1 MVSWRGRAVN
11 NLLYCGWEP
20 KVGALGVRTTDQRR
34 ESRMEPAGAVCRACG
49 TELRHGARFCDAC
62 GAPARDAG
70 QQPEFKQV
78 TVLFADVVNS
88 LAMASTLGAER
99 LREIMAD
106 VFGCAATITRRYGG
120 TVDKFTGDG
129 IMALFGAPVA
139 LEDHAFRACL
149 AALDI
154 QEQIA
159 QLSDEVQRRDG
170 VALLLRVGL
179 NSGRVIAGEISSDAR
194 AYTAVGEQVGLA
206 QRMESV
212 APPGGVMLSE
222 STARLVEH
230 VTALGSPEWVH
241 VKGAEEPLPARRLL
255 GAAAEHGRIGRRE
268 PTLVGRSWEMNTV
281 AGILD
286 QAISGAGC
294 VVGVVGPP
302 GIGKSRIMR
311 EAVTLAT
318 GRGVEV
324 FTVSC
329 ESHTRD
335 VPFRLVARLLRTVF
349 GISNLDEHVG
359 RAQVR
364 ARIPDANPEDLLLL
378 DDLLGIGDPDAA
390 PPAITADARG
400 RRVVALLNAVA
411 LTRTTPAQYVI
422 EDLHW
427 IDEVSEGM
435 LAEFVTVVPQRPA
448 LVLVTYRP
456 EYRGALSRTPGGQTI
471 SLAPLNAAQSAA
483 LTTELLGT
491 DPSLSALAARIAERA
506 AGNPFFAEEMV
517 RDLAQRGVLDGDR
530 GAYLCRDDAADI
542 SVPDTLQ
549 ATIAA
554 RVDRLGRPAKQFLY
568 AAAVSGARF
577 RAELVAALLDDIE
590 VADAIA
596 ELLHVELIDQVM
608 FTPRAQY
615 AFRHPL
621 IRAVAYEAQ
630 LKSGRTELHR
640 RLAVAI
646 EQQDPGAADE
656 NAALIA
662 ENLEAAGDLRAAF
675 DWHMRAG
682 AWSAFRDIRAARTNW
697 QRARQVAD
705 RLPADAPDRTSLQIA
720 PRNLLCGTLWRT
732 GGSIADT
739 GFDELRDL
747 CAAADDKGSL
757 AIGMTGFI
765 MALTFHNRFREAA
778 QVASEQSE
786 LLESIGDPTLTV
798 ALLFAAIYA
807 KCQAG
812 EMIEAL
818 RLADRLIDLA
828 DGDATKGNLIF
839 GSPLSTA
846 IAMRGHVRMCLGIR
860 GWQDDAANSIAM
872 AAPLDPTSYV
882 FALLWKYVASIPF
895 GALPPDATAMRETA
909 EALRIA
915 ESSSDDFVLGMG
927 RLSRGLVLVSHDGPQ
942 REAGLDLFTQAHD
955 AVLTKGFSLS
965 ALTIVEPELAME
977 KARTGD
983 LDGAI
988 EMVRAVVDGA
998 YESGDMIWRGR
1009 ATEVLVQLLVR
1020 RGSVGDQDEAQ
1031 AAIDRLAAVPTDP
1044 GFVLHEFPLLRSRA
1058 LLSLARGDENSYR
1071 NFLERHRANATAAGF
1086 EALIAAADATVVASP
1101 TISQR

>member
-1 MVSWRGRAVN
+1 
-11 NLLYCGWEP
+11 
-20 KVGALGVRTTDQRR
+20 
-34 ESRMEPAGAVCRACG
+34 MEPAGAVCRACG

-62 GAPARDAG
+62 GTPALEAG
-70 QQPEFKQV
+70 ERPEFKQV

-88 LAMASTLGAER
+88 LAIASTLGAER

-154 QEQIA
+154 QEQIE
-159 QLSDEVQRRDG
+159 QLADEVQRRDG
-170 VALLLRVGL
+170 VVLRLRVGL

-230 VTALGSPEWVH
+230 STVLGAPEWVNI
-241 VKGAEEPLPARRLL
+241 KGAAQPLPARRLL
-255 GAAAEHGRIGRRE
+255 GAVAERVRSGRRE
-268 PTLVGRSWEMNTV
+268 PTLVNRTWEMSTV

-302 GIGKSRIMR
+302 GIGKSRITR
-311 EAVTLAT
+311 EAVTLTT
-318 GRGVEV
+318 GREVEV

-329 ESHTRD
+329 ESHARD
-335 VPFRLVARLLRTVF
+335 VPFHLVARLLRTVF
-349 GISNLDEHVG
+349 GVSDLDENAG

-364 ARIPDANPEDLLLL
+364 ARIPNANPEDLLLL

-390 PPAITADARG
+390 APAITADAR
-400 RRVVALLNAVA
+400 RRRLAALLKAIA
-411 LTRTTPAQYVI
+411 LTRTTPALYVI
-422 EDLHW
+422 EDVHW
-427 IDEVSEGM
+427 IDEVSEAM
-435 LAEFVTVVPQRPA
+435 IAE
-448 LVLVTYRP
+448 LVTIVWQNHSVVLITHRP
-456 EYRGALSRTPGGQTI
+456 EYRGALSRTPGAQTI
-471 SLAPLNAAQSAA
+471 SLAPLNSAQTAT
-483 LTTELLGT
+483 LTTELLGD
-491 DPSLSALAARIAERA
+491 DPSVRVLAARIVERA

-530 GAYLCRDDAADI
+530 GAYLCRDDAAHI

-568 AAAVSGARF
+568 AAAVIGERF

-590 VADAIA
+590 AADEIA
-596 ELLHVELIDQVM
+596 ELLQVELIDQVM
-608 FTPRAQY
+608 FTPGAEY

-640 RLAVAI
+640 RLALAI

-662 ENLEAAGDLRAAF
+662 ENLEAAGDLREAF
-675 DWHMRAG
+675 EWHMRAG
-682 AWSAFRDIRAARTNW
+682 AWSSFRDIRAARTNW

-705 RLPADAPDRTSLQIA
+705 RLPADTPYRASLRIA
-720 PRNLLCGTLWRT
+720 ARNLLCGTLWRA

-747 CAAADDKGSL
+747 CTAADDKISL

-765 MALTFHNRFREAA
+765 MVLTFHNRFREAA

-818 RLADRLIDLA
+818 RLSDRLIDLA
-828 DGDATKGNLIF
+828 DGDPVKGNLIF

-846 IAMRGHVRMCLGIR
+846 IAMRGHVKMCLGIR
-860 GWQDDAANSIAM
+860 GWLDDAATSIAM

-915 ESSSDDFVLGMG
+915 ESSSDDFVLYMG
-927 RLSRGLVLVSHDGPQ
+927 RLSRGLVLVCGDGPE
-942 REAGLDLFTQAHD
+942 REAGLDLFTQARD
-955 AVLTKGFSLS
+955 AAVTAHFSLS
-965 ALTIVEPELAME
+965 ALTIVDPELALE

-988 EMVRAVVDGA
+988 DTVQAIVDGA

-1009 ATEVLVQLLVR
+1009 ATEVLVQLLIR

-1044 GFVLHEFPLLRSRA
+1044 GFVLHELPLLRSRA
-1058 LLSLARGDENSYR
+1058 LLALERGDENSHR
-1071 NFLERHRANATAAGF
+1071 NFLEQHRAKATAAGF
-1086 EALIAAADATVVASP
+1086 DALTVTASATVIASQQD
-1101 TISQR
+1101 SVNQN

>member
-1 MVSWRGRAVN
+1 MG
-11 NLLYCGWEP
+11 
-20 KVGALGVRTTDQRR
+20 
-34 ESRMEPAGAVCRACG
+34 PAGAVCRACG
-49 TELRHGARFCDAC
+49 TELRPGARFCDAC
-62 GAPARDAG
+62 GAPAPEPG
-70 QQPEFKQV
+70 EQPEFKQV

-88 LAMASTLGAER
+88 LTIASTVGEER

-159 QLSDEVQRRDG
+159 HLADEVQRRDA
-170 VALLLRVGL
+170 VVLRLRIGL

-230 VTALGSPEWVH
+230 VTVLGPPESVH

-255 GAAAEHGRIGRRE
+255 GAAAERMGIGRRE
-268 PTLVGRSWEMNTV
+268 PTLVGRSWVMNTI
-281 AGILD
+281 AGVLE

-294 VVGVVGPP
+294 VAGVVGPP

-311 EAVTLAT
+311 EAVTMAT

-324 FTVSC
+324 FTVAC
-329 ESHTRD
+329 ESHTRE
-335 VPFRLVARLLRTVF
+335 VPFLLVARLLRRVF
-349 GISNLDEHVG
+349 GVSGLDEEEG
-359 RAQVR
+359 RARVR

-378 DDLLGIGDPDAA
+378 VDLLGIGDPDTTL
-390 PPAITADARG
+390 PDITADAR
-400 RRVVALLNAVA
+400 RRRLAALLNAVLLA
-411 LTRTTPAQYVI
+411 RTTPALYVI

-427 IDEVSEGM
+427 IDEVSEAM
-435 LAEFVTVVPQRPA
+435 LAGFVTVVPQCHS
-448 LVLVTYRP
+448 LVLITYRP
-456 EYRGALSRTPGGQTI
+456 EYRGALSRTPGAQTI

-491 DPSLSALAARIAERA
+491 DPSVRALAARVAERA

-517 RDLAQRGVLDGDR
+517 RDLAQRGVLDGDP
-530 GAYLCRDDAADI
+530 GAYLCCDAAADI
-542 SVPDTLQ
+542 TVPGTLQ

-554 RVDRLGRPAKQFLY
+554 RIDRLGRPAKHFLY
-568 AAAVSGARF
+568 AAAVVGARF
-577 RAELVAALLDDIE
+577 RAELVAPLLDDIE
-590 VADAIA
+590 VGEAIA
-596 ELLHVELIDQVM
+596 ELLQVELIDQVM
-608 FTPRAQY
+608 FTPRTVY
-615 AFRHPL
+615 AFRHPM
-621 IRAVAYEAQ
+621 IRTVAYESQ
-630 LKSGRTELHR
+630 LKAGRAELHR
-640 RLAVAI
+640 RLANAI
-646 EQQDPGAADE
+646 EQQDPGAVDE

-682 AWSAFRDIRAARTNW
+682 AWSSFRDIRAARTNW

-705 RLPADAPDRTSLQIA
+705 RLPADVPFRAAMQIA

-747 CAAADDKGSL
+747 CTAADDNVSL

-778 QVASEQSE
+778 RMASEQSE

-828 DGDATKGNLIF
+828 DGDTTKGNLIF

-846 IAMRGHVRMCLGIR
+846 IAMRGHVKMCLGMP
-860 GWQDDAANSIAM
+860 GWLDDAATSIAM

-895 GALPPDATAMRETA
+895 GALPADETAMRETA

-915 ESSSDDFVLGMG
+915 EGSSDDFVLFMG
-927 RLSRGLVLVSHDGPQ
+927 LLSRGLVLVTGDRTQ
-942 REAGLDLFTQAHD
+942 RDEGLDLFTKTRD
-955 AVLTKGFSLS
+955 AALAERFSLS
-965 ALTIVEPELAME
+965 SLIIVDPEIALE
-977 KARTGD
+977 KARIGD
-983 LDGAI
+983 LDDALD
-988 EMVRAVVDGA
+988 MVRAVVGGA

-1009 ATEVLVQLLVR
+1009 ATEVLVQLLVQ
-1020 RGSVGDQDEAQ
+1020 RGSIGDQNEAQ
-1031 AAIDRLAAVPTDP
+1031 AAIDHLAAVPTDP
-1044 GFVLHEFPLLRSRA
+1044 GFVLHELPLLRSRA
-1058 LLSLARGDENSYR
+1058 LLARARGDESGYR
-1071 NFLERHRANATAAGF
+1071 NFLEQHRAKAATAGF
-1086 EALIAAADATVVASP
+1086 DALITNGDANLTAAQHDSAA
-1101 TISQR
+1101 R

>member
-1 MVSWRGRAVN
+1 MGP
-11 NLLYCGWEP
+11 L
-20 KVGALGVRTTDQRR
+20 
-34 ESRMEPAGAVCRACG
+34 GAVCRGCG

-62 GAPARDAG
+62 GAPAPAAG

-88 LAMASTLGAER
+88 LAIASMLGAER

-106 VFGCAATITRRYGG
+106 VFGCAGTITRRYGG

-129 IMALFGAPVA
+129 IMALFGAPLA

-154 QEQIA
+154 QQQIA
-159 QLSDEVQRRDG
+159 QLADEVESRDG
-170 VALLLRVGL
+170 IVLRLRVGL
-179 NSGRVIAGEISSDAR
+179 NSGRVIAGEISSSAR
-194 AYTAVGEQVGLA
+194 AYTAVGDQVGLA

-230 VTALGSPEWVH
+230 ATVLGATEWVK

-255 GAAAEHGRIGRRE
+255 RVAAQRARIGRRE
-268 PTLVGRSWEMNTV
+268 PTLVGRAWEMNTV
-281 AGILD
+281 AGTLE
-286 QAISGAGC
+286 QAIGGAGH
-294 VVGVVGPP
+294 VVAVVGPP
-302 GIGKSRIMR
+302 GIGKSRIMG

-324 FTVSC
+324 STVAC

-335 VPFRLVARLLRTVF
+335 VPFHVVARLLRTVF
-349 GISNLDEHVG
+349 GVTDLDEQAG

-390 PPAITADARG
+390 LPAITADAR
-400 RRVVALLNAVA
+400 RRRLAALLNAVA
-411 LTRTTPAQYVI
+411 LARTAPAQYVI
-422 EDLHW
+422 EDVHW
-427 IDEVSEGM
+427 IDEVSEAM
-435 LAEFVTVVPQRPA
+435 LAELVNVVPQIPA
-448 LVLVTYRP
+448 LMLITYRP

-471 SLAPLNAAQSAA
+471 SLAPLTSAQTAA
-483 LTTELLGT
+483 LTTELLGP
-491 DPSLSALAARIAERA
+491 DPSVRALAARIAERA

-542 SVPDTLQ
+542 SVPGTLQ

-554 RVDRLGRPAKQFLY
+554 RVDRLGRPAKYFLY
-568 AAAVSGARF
+568 AAAVVGARF
-577 RAELVAALLDDIE
+577 RSDLVAALLEDDSE
-590 VADAIA
+590 GPEAIA
-596 ELLHVELIDQVM
+596 ELLQVELVDQVM
-608 FTPRAQY
+608 ITPRAEY

-621 IRAVAYEAQ
+621 IRAVAYESQ
-630 LKSGRTELHR
+630 LKSGRAQLHR

-697 QRARQVAD
+697 QGARQVAD
-705 RLPADAPDRTSLQIA
+705 RLQADAPDRASLQIA
-720 PRNLLCGTLWRT
+720 ARTLLCGTLWQV

-747 CAAADDKGSL
+747 CTAADDKVSL
-757 AIGMTGFI
+757 AIAMTGFI
-765 MALTFHNRFREAA
+765 MALTFHNRFRQAA

-786 LLESIGDPTLTV
+786 LLESIQDPTLTV
-798 ALLFAAIYA
+798 GLLFAAIYA

-812 EMIEAL
+812 EMTEAL

-828 DGDATKGNLIF
+828 DGDPTKGNLIF

-846 IAMRGHVRMCLGIR
+846 IAMRGHIKMCLGIR
-860 GWQDDAANSIAM
+860 DWKDDAATSIAM
-872 AAPLDPTSYV
+872 AAPLDATSYV

-915 ESSSDDFVLGMG
+915 ERSGEDFVLSMG
-927 RLSRGLVLVSHDGPQ
+927 RLSRGLVLVSRDGPQ
-942 REAGLDLFTQAHD
+942 REAGLDLFTQARD
-955 AVLTKGFSLS
+955 AVLEERFSLS
-965 ALTIVEPELAME
+965 ALTIVEPEFALE

-983 LDGAI
+983 LDGGI

-1009 ATEVLVQLLVR
+1009 ATEVLVKLLVR

-1044 GFVLHEFPLLRSRA
+1044 GFVLNELPLLRSRA
-1058 LLSLARGDENSYR
+1058 LLSLARGDEDSYR
-1071 NFLERHRANATAAGF
+1071 DFLQQHRARAAAAGF
-1086 EALIAAADATVVASP
+1086 DALVAAADAAAAASQHDSVG
-1101 TISQR
+1101 TKF

>member
-1 MVSWRGRAVN
+1 MG
-11 NLLYCGWEP
+11 
-20 KVGALGVRTTDQRR
+20 
-34 ESRMEPAGAVCRACG
+34 PAGAVCRACG

-62 GAPARDAG
+62 GAPAPESG
-70 QQPEFKQV
+70 EQPEFKQV

-88 LAMASTLGAER
+88 LVMASTLGAER

-159 QLSDEVQRRDG
+159 QLADDVQRRDG
-170 VALLLRVGL
+170 VVLRLRVGL

-230 VTALGSPEWVH
+230 ATVLGTPEWVNI
-241 VKGAEEPLPARRLL
+241 KGAEEPLPARRLL
-255 GAAAEHGRIGRRE
+255 GAAAERVGIARRE
-268 PTLVGRSWEMNTV
+268 PTLVGRTWEMNTV
-281 AGILD
+281 AGILE

-324 FTVSC
+324 FTASC
-329 ESHTRD
+329 ESHTREI
-335 VPFRLVARLLRTVF
+335 PFRLVARLLRTVF
-349 GISNLDEHVG
+349 GVSDLDQVAG

-378 DDLLGIGDPDAA
+378 DDLLGIGDPDVAL
-390 PPAITADARG
+390 PAITPDAR
-400 RRVVALLNAVA
+400 RRRLAALLNAVA
-411 LTRTTPAQYVI
+411 LARTTPAQYVI
-422 EDLHW
+422 EDVHW
-427 IDEVSEGM
+427 IDEVSEAM
-435 LAEFVTVVPQRPA
+435 LAEFVTVVPQSHS
-448 LVLVTYRP
+448 LVLITYRP
-456 EYRGALSRTPGGQTI
+456 EYRGVLSRTPGAQTI
-471 SLAPLNAAQSAA
+471 SLAPLNSAQAAA

-491 DPSLSALAARIAERA
+491 DPSVRALATRIAERA

-542 SVPDTLQ
+542 SVPGTLQ

-554 RVDRLGRPAKQFLY
+554 RIDRLGRPAKQFLY
-568 AAAVSGARF
+568 AAAVIGARF
-577 RAELVAALLDDIE
+577 RAEWVAALLDDIE
-590 VADAIA
+590 TGEAIA
-596 ELLHVELIDQVM
+596 ELLQVELIDQVM
-608 FTPRAQY
+608 FTPRAEY

-621 IRAVAYEAQ
+621 IRAVAYESQ
-630 LKSGRTELHR
+630 LKAGRAELHR

-646 EQQDPGAADE
+646 EQEDPGAADE
-656 NAALIA
+656 HAALIA

-705 RLPADAPDRTSLQIA
+705 QLPADAPDRASLQIA

-732 GGSIADT
+732 GGSIAAT

-747 CAAADDKGSL
+747 CTAADDKVSL

-807 KCQAG
+807 KCEAG

-818 RLADRLIDLA
+818 RLSDRLIDLA
-828 DGDATKGNLIF
+828 DGDPTKGNLIF

-846 IAMRGHVRMCLGIR
+846 IAMRGHVKMCLGIT
-860 GWQDDAANSIAM
+860 GWQDDAATSIAM

-882 FALLWKYVASIPF
+882 FVLLWKYVASIPF
-895 GALPPDATAMRETA
+895 GALSPDATAMRETA

-915 ESSSDDFVLGMG
+915 ESSSDDFILGMG
-927 RLSRGLVLVSHDGPQ
+927 RLSRGLVLVCLDGPE
-942 REAGLDLFTQAHD
+942 REAGLDLFTQARD
-955 AVLTKGFSLS
+955 AAATAQFSLS
-965 ALTIVEPELAME
+965 ALTIVDPEFAMQE
-977 KARTGD
+977 ARTGD

-988 EMVRAVVDGA
+988 DMVRSVVDGA

-1020 RGSVGDQDEAQ
+1020 RGSDGDHHEAQ
-1031 AAIDRLAAVPTDP
+1031 AAIDRLAAVPTDA

-1058 LLSLARGDENSYR
+1058 LLALARGDENSCR
-1071 NFLERHRANATAAGF
+1071 NFMERHRAKAAAAGF
-1086 EALIAAADATVVASP
+1086 EALMATADPAVIAPQHDSAV
-1101 TISQR
+1101 Q

>member
-1 MVSWRGRAVN
+1 MG
-11 NLLYCGWEP
+11 
-20 KVGALGVRTTDQRR
+20 
-34 ESRMEPAGAVCRACG
+34 PAGAVCRACG

-62 GAPARDAG
+62 GAPAPESG
-70 QQPEFKQV
+70 EQPEFKQV

-88 LAMASTLGAER
+88 LVMASTLGPER

-159 QLSDEVQRRDG
+159 QLADDVQRRDG
-170 VALLLRVGL
+170 VVLRLRVGL

-230 VTALGSPEWVH
+230 ATVLGTPEWVNI
-241 VKGAEEPLPARRLL
+241 KGAEEPLPARRLL
-255 GAAAEHGRIGRRE
+255 GAAAERVGIARRE
-268 PTLVGRSWEMNTV
+268 PTLVGRTWEMNTV
-281 AGILD
+281 AGILE

-324 FTVSC
+324 FTASC
-329 ESHTRD
+329 ESHTREI
-335 VPFRLVARLLRTVF
+335 PFRLVARLLRTVF
-349 GISNLDEHVG
+349 GVSDLDQVAG

-378 DDLLGIGDPDAA
+378 DDLLGIGDPDVAL
-390 PPAITADARG
+390 PAITPDAR
-400 RRVVALLNAVA
+400 RRRLAALLNAVA
-411 LTRTTPAQYVI
+411 LARTTPAQYVI
-422 EDLHW
+422 EDVHW
-427 IDEVSEGM
+427 IDEVSEAM
-435 LAEFVTVVPQRPA
+435 LAEFVTVVPQSHS
-448 LVLVTYRP
+448 LVLITYRP
-456 EYRGALSRTPGGQTI
+456 EYRGVLSRTPGAQTI
-471 SLAPLNAAQSAA
+471 SLAPLNSAQAAA

-491 DPSLSALAARIAERA
+491 DPSVRALATRIAERA

-542 SVPDTLQ
+542 SVPGTLQ

-554 RVDRLGRPAKQFLY
+554 RIDRLGRPAKQFLY
-568 AAAVSGARF
+568 AAAVIGARF
-577 RAELVAALLDDIE
+577 RAEWVAALLDDIE
-590 VADAIA
+590 TGEAIA
-596 ELLHVELIDQVM
+596 ELLQVELIDQVM
-608 FTPRAQY
+608 FTPRAEY

-621 IRAVAYEAQ
+621 IRAVAYESQ
-630 LKSGRTELHR
+630 LKAGRAELHR

-646 EQQDPGAADE
+646 EQEDPGAADE
-656 NAALIA
+656 HAALIA

-705 RLPADAPDRTSLQIA
+705 QLPADAPDRASLQIA

-732 GGSIADT
+732 GGSIAAT

-747 CAAADDKGSL
+747 CTAADDKVSL

-807 KCQAG
+807 KCEAG

-818 RLADRLIDLA
+818 RLSDRLIDLA
-828 DGDATKGNLIF
+828 DGDPTKGNLIF

-846 IAMRGHVRMCLGIR
+846 IAMRGHVKMCLGIT
-860 GWQDDAANSIAM
+860 GWQDDAATSIAM

-895 GALPPDATAMRETA
+895 GALSPDATAMRETA

-915 ESSSDDFVLGMG
+915 ESSSDDFILGMG
-927 RLSRGLVLVSHDGPQ
+927 RLSRGLVLVCLDGPE
-942 REAGLDLFTQAHD
+942 REAGLDLFTQARD
-955 AVLTKGFSLS
+955 AAATAQFSLS
-965 ALTIVEPELAME
+965 ALTIVDPEFAMQE
-977 KARTGD
+977 ARTGD

-988 EMVRAVVDGA
+988 DMVRSVVDGA

-1020 RGSVGDQDEAQ
+1020 RGSDGDHHEAQ

-1044 GFVLHEFPLLRSRA
+1044 GFVLHELPLLRSRA
-1058 LLSLARGDENSYR
+1058 LLALARGDENSCR
-1071 NFLERHRANATAAGF
+1071 NFMERHRAKAAAAGF
-1086 EALIAAADATVVASP
+1086 EALMATADPAVIAPQHDSAV
-1101 TISQR
+1101 Q

>member
-1 MVSWRGRAVN
+1 MG
-11 NLLYCGWEP
+11 
-20 KVGALGVRTTDQRR
+20 
-34 ESRMEPAGAVCRACG
+34 PAGTLCRTCG

-62 GAPARDAG
+62 GAPAPEVG
-70 QQPEFKQV
+70 EQPEFKQV

-88 LAMASTLGAER
+88 LTIASAVGEER

-106 VFGCAATITRRYGG
+106 VFGSAAAITRRYGG

-149 AALDI
+149 TALDI

-159 QLSDEVQRRDG
+159 QLADEVLRRDG
-170 VALLLRVGL
+170 VVLRLRVGL
-179 NSGRVIAGEISSDAR
+179 NSGRVIAGEISSEAG

-212 APPGGVMLSE
+212 APPGGVLLGE

-230 VTALGSPEWVH
+230 AAELGPPEWVH
-241 VKGAEEPLPARRLL
+241 LKGAEEPLPARRLL
-255 GAAAEHGRIGRRE
+255 GAAAEHVGIGRRE
-268 PTLVGRSWEMNTV
+268 PTLVGRTWEMNTV
-281 AGILD
+281 ASILD
-286 QAISGAGC
+286 QAINGAGC
-294 VVGVVGPP
+294 VVEVVGPP

-311 EAVTLAT
+311 EAVILAIE
-318 GRGVEV
+318 RGVEV
-324 FTVSC
+324 FSVAC

-335 VPFRLVARLLRTVF
+335 VPFRLVTRLMRTVF
-349 GISNLDEHVG
+349 GVSGLDERAG

-390 PPAITADARG
+390 PPAITADAR
-400 RRVVALLNAVA
+400 RRRLAALLNAAA
-411 LTRTTPAQYVI
+411 LARTTPALYVI
-422 EDLHW
+422 EDVHW
-427 IDEVSEGM
+427 IDEVSEAM
-435 LAEFVTVVPQRPA
+435 LAEFVTVVPHSHS
-448 LVLVTYRP
+448 LVLITYRP
-456 EYRGALSRTPGGQTI
+456 EYRGALSRTPGAQTI
-471 SLAPLNAAQSAA
+471 SLAPLNAAQTAA

-491 DPSLSALAARIAERA
+491 DPSVRALAARIAERA

-517 RDLAQRGVLDGDR
+517 RDLAQRGVLDGHH

-542 SVPDTLQ
+542 KVPGTLQ

-554 RVDRLGRPAKQFLY
+554 RVDRLGRPAKHFLY
-568 AAAVSGARF
+568 AAAVVGARF
-577 RAELVAALLDDIE
+577 RAELVAPLIDDIE
-590 VADAIA
+590 VGGDAIA
-596 ELLHVELIDQVM
+596 ELLRVELIDQVM

-621 IRAVAYEAQ
+621 IRTVAYESQ
-630 LKSGRTELHR
+630 LKAGRTELHR

-662 ENLEAAGDLRAAF
+662 EHLEAAGDLRAAF

-705 RLPADAPDRTSLQIA
+705 RLPADVPYRASLQIA

-732 GGSIADT
+732 GGSVAAT

-747 CAAADDKGSL
+747 CTAADDKVSL

-778 QVASEQSE
+778 KVASEQSE

-818 RLADRLIDLA
+818 RLSDRLIDLA
-828 DGDATKGNLIF
+828 DGDPTKGDLIF

-846 IAMRGHVRMCLGIR
+846 IAMRGHVKMCLGIR
-860 GWQDDAANSIAM
+860 GWLDDAAESIAM
-872 AAPLDPTSYV
+872 AAPLDRTSYV

-895 GALPPDATAMRETA
+895 GALPADATAMRETA

-927 RLSRGLVLVSHDGPQ
+927 RLCRGLVLVSGNGQQ

-955 AVLTKGFSLS
+955 MAVAERFSLS
-965 ALTIVEPELAME
+965 ALIIVDPEFALE
-977 KARTGD
+977 KAGTGD

-988 EMVRAVVDGA
+988 ELVRGVVGGA

-1020 RGSVGDQDEAQ
+1020 RGSVGDQNDAQ
-1031 AAIDRLAAVPTDP
+1031 AAIDQLASVPTDP
-1044 GFVLHEFPLLRSRA
+1044 GFVLHELPLLRSRA
-1058 LLSLARGDENSYR
+1058 LLALTRGDEDGHR
-1071 NFLERHRANATAAGF
+1071 NFLEQHRTKAAAAGF
-1086 EALIAAADATVVASP
+1086 DALLGASSATVAVAQHDSAA
-1101 TISQR
+1101 Q

>member
-1 MVSWRGRAVN
+1 
-11 NLLYCGWEP
+11 
-20 KVGALGVRTTDQRR
+20 
-34 ESRMEPAGAVCRACG
+34 
-49 TELRHGARFCDAC
+49 
-62 GAPARDAG
+62 
-70 QQPEFKQV
+70 V

-88 LAMASTLGAER
+88 LAMASALGSER

-159 QLSDEVQRRDG
+159 QLSDEVRRRDG
-170 VALLLRVGL
+170 VALRLRVGL
-179 NSGRVIAGEISSDAR
+179 NSGEVIAGEISSEAG

-206 QRMESV
+206 QRMESA

-230 VTALGSPEWVH
+230 TTVLGAPERVH
-241 VKGAEEPLPARRLL
+241 VKGAAEPLAVRQLL
-255 GAAAEHGRIGRRE
+255 GAAADPTGISRRE
-268 PTLVGRSWEMNTV
+268 PTLVGRAWEMNSV
-281 AGILD
+281 SGILE
-286 QAISGAGC
+286 QAINGAGC

-311 EAVTLAT
+311 EATTLAT

-324 FTVSC
+324 FTVAC
-329 ESHTRD
+329 ESHTRE
-335 VPFRLVARLLRTVF
+335 VPFHAVARLLRTVF
-349 GISNLDEHVG
+349 GVADLDEPAG
-359 RAQVR
+359 RMKVR

-378 DDLLGIGDPDAA
+378 DDLLGIADPEAA
-390 PPAITADARG
+390 LPATITADAR
-400 RRVVALLNAVA
+400 RRRLAALLNTVSLA
-411 LTRTTPAQYVI
+411 RTTPAQYVI
-422 EDLHW
+422 EDVHW
-427 IDEVSEGM
+427 IDEVSEAM
-435 LAEFVTVVPQRPA
+435 LAEFLAVVPQLPS
-448 LVLVTYRP
+448 LVLITYRP
-456 EYRGALSRTPGGQTI
+456 EYRGGLSRTPGSQTI
-471 SLAPLNAAQSAA
+471 SLAPLNAVQTAA

-491 DPSLSALAARIAERA
+491 DPSVRALAARIAEQA
-506 AGNPFFAEEMV
+506 AGNPFFAEELV
-517 RDLAQRGVLDGDR
+517 RDLAERGVLDGDR
-530 GAYLCRDDAADI
+530 GAYLCHDDAADI
-542 SVPDTLQ
+542 TVPGTLQ

-568 AAAVSGARF
+568 AAAVVGAQF
-577 RAELVAALLDDIE
+577 TAELVAALLNDIE
-590 VADAIA
+590 ESSAIA
-596 ELLHVELIDQVM
+596 ELLQVELIDQVM
-608 FTPRAQY
+608 FAPHAQY

-630 LKSGRTELHR
+630 LKAGRAELHR

-646 EQQDPGAADE
+646 EQQEPGAADE

-682 AWSAFRDIRAARTNW
+682 AWSSFRDIRAARTNW

-705 RLPADAPDRTSLQIA
+705 RLPADAPDRTALRIA

-739 GFDELRDL
+739 GFDELRGL
-747 CAAADDKGSL
+747 CTAADDKVSL
-757 AIGMTGFI
+757 AIGMAGFI
-765 MALTFHNRFREAA
+765 MALTFHNRFRDAA
-778 QVASEQSE
+778 EVASEHSE

-818 RLADRLIDLA
+818 RLSDRLIELA
-828 DGDATKGNLIF
+828 DGDLTKGNLIF

-846 IAMRGHVRMCLGIR
+846 IAMRGHVKMCLGIR
-860 GWQDDAANSIAM
+860 GWPDDAAASITM
-872 AAPLDPTSYV
+872 AAPLDPMSYV
-882 FALLWKYVASIPF
+882 FALLWKHVASIPF
-895 GALPPDATAMRETA
+895 GALPADATAMRETA

-915 ESSSDDFVLGMG
+915 ESSSDDFILYMG
-927 RLSRGLVLVSHDGPQ
+927 RLSRGLVLVTRDGPE
-942 REAGLDLFTQAHD
+942 RDAGLDLFSQVRDMA
-955 AVLTKGFSLS
+955 LKERMSLS
-965 ALTIVEPELAME
+965 ALTIVDPEFALEA
-977 KARTGD
+977 ARTGD

-988 EMVRAVVDGA
+988 DMARAVVDGA

-1009 ATEVLVQLLVR
+1009 ATEVLVQLLIR
-1020 RGSVGDQDEAQ
+1020 RGSVDDQHEAQ
-1031 AAIDRLAAVPTDP
+1031 AAMDRLAAVPTDP
-1044 GFVLHEFPLLRSRA
+1044 GFVLHELPLLRSRA
-1058 LLSLARGDENSYR
+1058 LLALARGDEYGHRKFS
-1071 NFLERHRANATAAGF
+1071 EQHRAKAAAAGF
-1086 EALIAAADATVVASP
+1086 DAVTTVANATVVAPQRDSA
-1101 TISQR
+1101 SQ

>member
-1 MVSWRGRAVN
+1 
-11 NLLYCGWEP
+11 
-20 KVGALGVRTTDQRR
+20 
-34 ESRMEPAGAVCRACG
+34 MEPAGAVCRACG

-517 RDLAQRGVLDGDR
+517 RDLAQRGVLNGDR

-988 EMVRAVVDGA
+988 EMVRAVVDGT

-1020 RGSVGDQDEAQ
+1020 RGSVADLQEAE

-1044 GFVLHEFPLLRSRA
+1044 GFVLHELPLLRSRA
-1058 LLSLARGDENSYR
+1058 LIALARGDENGYR
-1071 NFLERHRANATAAGF
+1071 NFLEQHGAKAAAAGF
-1086 EALIAAADATVVASP
+1086 DALIATADTTITAPQHDSASH
-1101 TISQR
+1101 

>member
-1 MVSWRGRAVN
+1 MG
-11 NLLYCGWEP
+11 
-20 KVGALGVRTTDQRR
+20 
-34 ESRMEPAGAVCRACG
+34 PAGEVCRACSN
-49 TELRHGARFCDAC
+49 ELRNGARFCDAC
-62 GAPARDAG
+62 GEPAPEAG
-70 QQPEFKQV
+70 ERPEFKQV

-88 LAMASTLGAER
+88 MTIASALGEER
-99 LREIMAD
+99 LREIMGD
-106 VFGCAATITRRYGG
+106 VFGCAAAITRRYGG

-139 LEDHAFRACL
+139 MEDHAFRACL

-154 QEQIA
+154 QEQIV
-159 QLSDEVQRRDG
+159 QLAEEAQRRDG
-170 VALLLRVGL
+170 VELRLRVGL

-230 VTALGSPEWVH
+230 VTVLGAPERVH
-241 VKGAEEPLPARRLL
+241 VKGTEEPLPARRLL
-255 GAAAEHGRIGRRE
+255 RVAAEHVAFGRRE
-268 PTLVGRSWEMNTV
+268 PTLVGRTWEMNTV
-281 AGILD
+281 AGVLD
-286 QAISGAGC
+286 QAINGAGC

-302 GIGKSRIMR
+302 GIGKSRLTR

-324 FTVSC
+324 FTVAG
-329 ESHTRD
+329 ESHTRE
-335 VPFRLVARLLRTVF
+335 VPFLVVARLLRRVF
-349 GISNLDEHVG
+349 GVSGLEEEKG
-359 RAQVR
+359 RARVR
-364 ARIPDANPEDLLLL
+364 ARIPDANPDDLLLL

-390 PPAITADARG
+390 LPDITADAR
-400 RRVVALLNAVA
+400 RRRLAALLNAA
-411 LTRTTPAQYVI
+411 LLARTTPALYVI

-427 IDEVSEGM
+427 IDEVSEAM
-435 LAEFVTVVPQRPA
+435 LAVFVTVVPQSHS
-448 LVLVTYRP
+448 LVLITYRP
-456 EYRGALSRTPGGQTI
+456 EYRGALSRTPGAQTI
-471 SLAPLNAAQSAA
+471 SLTPLNPAQSAA
-483 LTTELLGT
+483 LTTELLGP
-491 DPSLSALAARIAERA
+491 DPSVRALAARVAERA

-517 RDLAQRGVLDGDR
+517 RDLAQRDVLDGDP
-530 GAYLCRDDAADI
+530 GAYICCDAAADI
-542 SVPDTLQ
+542 TVPGTLQ

-554 RVDRLGRPAKQFLY
+554 RVDRLGRRSKHFLY
-568 AAAVSGARF
+568 AAAVVGARF
-577 RAELVAALLDDIE
+577 RAELVAPLLDDIE
-590 VADAIA
+590 AGEAIA
-596 ELLHVELIDQVM
+596 ELLQVELIDQVM
-608 FTPRAQY
+608 FTPRAVY
-615 AFRHPL
+615 AFRHPM
-621 IRAVAYEAQ
+621 IRTVAYESQ
-630 LKSGRTELHR
+630 LKAGRAELHR

-646 EQQDPGAADE
+646 EHQDPGAADE

-662 ENLEAAGDLRAAF
+662 ENLEAAGDLRSAF

-682 AWSAFRDIRAARTNW
+682 AWSSFRDIRAARTNW

-705 RLPADAPDRTSLQIA
+705 RLAPNAPDRASLQIA

-739 GFDELRDL
+739 GFDELRKL
-747 CAAADDKGSL
+747 CVAADDKVSL
-757 AIGMTGFI
+757 AIAMTGYI
-765 MALTFHNRFREAA
+765 MALTFHNRFRDAA
-778 QVASEQSE
+778 QAASEQSE

-828 DGDATKGNLIF
+828 DGDPTKGNLIF

-846 IAMRGHVRMCLGIR
+846 IAMRGHVKMCLGMP
-860 GWQDDAANSIAM
+860 GWLDDAATSIAM

-895 GALPPDATAMRETA
+895 GALPADATAMRETA

-915 ESSSDDFVLGMG
+915 EGSSDDFVLFMG
-927 RLSRGLVLVSHDGPQ
+927 LLSRGLVLVTRDRTQ
-942 REAGLDLFTQAHD
+942 RDEGLDLFTKTRD
-955 AVLTKGFSLS
+955 AAVSERFSLS
-965 ALTIVEPELAME
+965 PLIIVDPEFALE

-988 EMVRAVVDGA
+988 ELVRGVVDGA
-998 YESGDMIWRGR
+998 YDSGDMIWRGR
-1009 ATEVLVQLLVR
+1009 ATEVLVQLLVQ
-1020 RGSVGDQDEAQ
+1020 RGSVGDLNEAR
-1031 AAIDRLAAVPTDP
+1031 AAIDQLAAVPTDP
-1044 GFVLHEFPLLRSRA
+1044 GFVLHELPLLRSRA
-1058 LLSLARGDENSYR
+1058 LLARAHGDEHGYR
-1071 NFLERHRANATAAGF
+1071 NFLEEHRARAAAVGF
-1086 EALIAAADATVVASP
+1086 DALIASGDANLTAVEHDSVSK
-1101 TISQR
+1101 

>member
-1 MVSWRGRAVN
+1 MRS
-11 NLLYCGWEP
+11 
-20 KVGALGVRTTDQRR
+20 
-34 ESRMEPAGAVCRACG
+34 AGAVCRACG

-62 GAPARDAG
+62 GAPAPQAG
-70 QQPEFKQV
+70 EQPEFKQV

-88 LAMASTLGAER
+88 LPIASRLGAER

-159 QLSDEVQRRDG
+159 RLADEVQRRDG
-170 VALLLRVGL
+170 VALRLRVGL
-179 NSGRVIAGEISSDAR
+179 NSGQVIAGEISSDAR
-194 AYTAVGEQVGLA
+194 AYTAVGEEVGLA

-230 VTALGSPEWVH
+230 ATVLGAPEWVN

-255 GAAAEHGRIGRRE
+255 GAAAERMAIGRRE
-268 PTLVGRSWEMNTV
+268 PTLVGRTWEMNTV

-286 QAISGAGC
+286 QAINGAGC

-311 EAVTLAT
+311 EAMMLAA

-324 FTVSC
+324 FTVGC
-329 ESHTRD
+329 ESHARA
-335 VPFRLVARLLRTVF
+335 VPFHLVARLLRTVF
-349 GISNLDEHVG
+349 GVSDLDERAG

-390 PPAITADARG
+390 PPAITADAR
-400 RRVVALLNAVA
+400 RRRLAALLNAVA
-411 LTRTTPAQYVI
+411 LTRTAPAQYVI
-422 EDLHW
+422 EDVHW
-427 IDEVSEGM
+427 IDEVSEAM
-435 LAEFVTVVPQRPA
+435 LAEFVTVVPQSHS
-448 LVLVTYRP
+448 LVLITYRP
-456 EYRGALSRTPGGQTI
+456 EYRGALSRTPGAQTI
-471 SLAPLNAAQSAA
+471 SLSPLNSAHSAA

-491 DPSLSALAARIAERA
+491 DPSVRALATRIAERA

-517 RDLAQRGVLDGDR
+517 RDLAQRGVLDGNL

-542 SVPDTLQ
+542 SVPGTVQ

-554 RVDRLGRPAKQFLY
+554 RIDRLGRPAKQFLY
-568 AAAVSGARF
+568 AAAVIGARF
-577 RAELVAALLDDIE
+577 RAELVAALLNDIE
-590 VADAIA
+590 VEEPIA
-596 ELLHVELIDQVM
+596 ELLQVELIDQVM
-608 FTPRAQY
+608 FTPRAEY

-621 IRAVAYEAQ
+621 IRKVAYEAQ
-630 LKSGRTELHR
+630 LNAGRAELHR

-646 EQQDPGAADE
+646 EEQDPGAADE

-682 AWSAFRDIRAARTNW
+682 EWSAMRDIRAARTSW

-705 RLPADAPDRTSLQIA
+705 RLPAEAPDRASMRIA
-720 PRNLLCGTLWRT
+720 PRNLLCGTLWRA

-747 CAAADDKGSL
+747 CTAADDKVSL

-765 MALTFHNRFREAA
+765 MALTFHNHFREAA

-818 RLADRLIDLA
+818 RLSDQLIDLA
-828 DGDATKGNLIF
+828 DGDPTKGNLIF

-846 IAMRGHVRMCLGIR
+846 IAMRGHVKMCLGMR
-860 GWQDDAANSIAM
+860 GWLDDAATSIAM
-872 AAPLDPTSYV
+872 AAPLDPMSYV
-882 FALLWKYVASIPF
+882 FALLWKYVASVPF
-895 GALPPDATAMRETA
+895 GALPSDATAMRETA

-915 ESSSDDFVLGMG
+915 ERSSDDFILGMG
-927 RLSRGLVLVSHDGPQ
+927 RLSRGLVLVSRDGPH
-942 REAGLDLFTQAHD
+942 REAGLDLFTQARD
-955 AVLTKGFSLS
+955 AAMTAGFSLS
-965 ALTIVEPELAME
+965 ALTIVEPEFAME
-977 KARTGD
+977 KARNGD

-1020 RGSVGDQDEAQ
+1020 RGSVDDQQKAQ

-1044 GFVLHEFPLLRSRA
+1044 GFVLHELPLLRSRA
-1058 LLSLARGDENSYR
+1058 LLALAHGDENSSR
-1071 NFLERHRANATAAGF
+1071 NLMKRHRAKAKAAGF
-1086 EALIAAADATVVASP
+1086 EALMAAEDTTDIAV
-1101 TISQR
+1101 RR